1 VRKILVVA
9 RRDYLATVATKAF
22 VIGLVLLPVFMFSG
36 MVVPKL
42 LKGRLSTADK
52 RFLVIDGTGEL
63 LPLLVKA
70 AEERNAT
77 DIFSQDTFEQDEAR
91 YVLEPGPTG
100 PITDQMRLELSDRV
114 RKEELFAF
122 VELPADLLT
131 APPGPPRE
139 VPMHAQSSSFGDE
152 RRWFDKTLNRAVQ
165 VQRLRRAGIDP
176 AVVAQAQL
184 PIRTEGMSLYEKT
197 PDGGIRPAEKTDRAL
212 AIFIP
217 VGIMMLMFMAMMTSQ
232 YMLQSTLEEKQQRI
246 AEVLLGSLSPFQ
258 LMLGKLLANVA
269 VSLTMVGLYLLGGY
283 CMARYHGVTHLVPL
297 DLFGWFLIYQVLAV
311 VMFGSVFGA
320 VGAACTEMKDAQ
332 SLMMPVMF
340 VLIFPMLI
348 WFMVLKEPN
357 GPFATGLSFIPTAT
371 PMLMILR
378 LALSTNVPVWQPLLG
393 IVGVLA
399 AALGCVWAAGR
410 VYRIGILAQG
420 KAPNLRA
427 LVRWV
432 VSG

>member
-36 MVVPKL
+36 MVIPKL
-42 LKGRLSTADK
+42 LKGRISTADK
-52 RFLVIDGTGEL
+52 RIVIIDGTGEL
-63 LPLLVKA
+63 FPLLVKA

-77 DIFSQDTFEQDEAR
+77 EIFDHDTFEQDEAR
-91 YVLEPGPTG
+91 YVLELGPTG
-100 PITDQMRLELSDRV
+100 PITDQVRLELSDRV

-122 VELPADLLT
+122 VELAADLLT
-131 APPGPPRE
+131 APAGSPRE
-139 VPMHAQSSSFGDE
+139 VRVHAQSPTVGDE
-152 RRWFDKTLNRAVQ
+152 RRWLDKALNRAVQ
-165 VQRLRRAGIDP
+165 MQRLRRAGIDP
-176 AVVAQAQL
+176 SVVAQSQL
-184 PIRTEGMSLYEKT
+184 PIRTEGMSLFELT
-197 PDGGIRPAEKTDRAL
+197 ADGGIRPAEKTDRAL

-217 VGIMMLMFMAMMTSQ
+217 IGIMMLMFMAMMTSQ

-258 LMLGKLLANVA
+258 LMFGKLLANVA

-283 CMARYHGVTHLVPL
+283 FMARHHHVTHLVPL
-297 DLFGWFLIYQVLAV
+297 DIVGWFLVYQVLAV
-311 VMFGSVFGA
+311 LMFGSVFGA

-332 SLMMPVMF
+332 NLMMPVML

-357 GPFATGLSFIPTAT
+357 SSFATGLSFIPTAT

-378 LALSTNVPVWQPLLG
+378 MALSTNIPIWQPLLG
-393 IVGVLA
+393 IVIVLLG
-399 AALGCVWAAGR
+399 ALACVWAAGR
-410 VYRIGILAQG
+410 VYRIGILSQG
-420 KAPNLRA
+420 KAPSLRE
-427 LVRWV
+427 LLRWV
-432 VSG
+432 LTG